1 MRRRLLGILLAL
13 GTCLVA
19 ALGAPLAYVLTS
31 GVSQELFVSRA
42 DDAAY
47 FADVAETALQT
58 GHPARLHALATRYQ
72 WLYDSPVTVID
83 PNGRVVISS
92 GETVDV
98 RSPANRPTALHALAG
113 RPPERPSHLAWPWN
127 PRNYL
132 IAEPIIRDGRVLGAV
147 LIESPTQWARE
158 QATWMLG
165 LVVLG
170 CAVVLAVL
178 AQGVA
183 VPIVGWVLR
192 PVRHLDNAIHQVA
205 SGWLEARVPERTGPP
220 ELRRLTTHFNA
231 MADSVADA
239 MAQQRDFVAQAS
251 HQLRNPLTSLRL
263 RIESL
268 EAHVEDVAGTQDLA
282 YAVEEIERLER
293 TVDGLL
299 ELARAEA
306 SQLERRPVD
315 VAAAVRHRVASWYPA
330 FERCDTPLNLDA
342 PEDAIAAHCLPDV
355 LDDAVDALL
364 HNALK
369 FAPGR
374 PVTVTVRRDG
384 SDVVV
389 AVRDRGAQLS
399 AEEAA
404 RVGERFWRSRRHQNV
419 PGTGL
424 GLAVTRTLVEGVG
437 GTLTVEPA
445 PPHGLVARIRL
456 PTPPEQE

>member
-31 GVSQELFVSRA
+31 DLSQELFVSRA

-58 GHPARLHALATRYQ
+58 GHPARLRALTARYQ

-83 PNGRVVISS
+83 PNGRTVISS
-92 GETVDV
+92 GEAIDV
-98 RSPANRPTALHALAG
+98 RSPANRPTVLHALAG

-158 QATWMLG
+158 QAAWMLG
-165 LVVLG
+165 MVVFG

-178 AQGVA
+178 AHGVA

-192 PVRHLDNAIHQVA
+192 PVRHLDNATHQVA
-205 SGWLEARVPERTGPP
+205 AGHLEARVPEQTGPP

-239 MAQQRDFVAQAS
+239 IVQQREFVAQAS

-268 EAHVEDVAGTQDLA
+268 EHVEDVAGRQDLA
-282 YAVEEIERLER
+282 HAVEEIERLER

-315 VAAAVRHRVASWYPA
+315 VGATVRHRVASWYPA
-330 FERCDTPLNLDA
+330 FERCDTPLILDA
-342 PEDAIAAHCLPDV
+342 PEAEIAANCLPDV

-374 PVTVTVRRDG
+374 LVSVTVRRDR

-389 AVRDRGAQLS
+389 EVRDRGEQLP

-437 GTLTVEPA
+437 GTLTVEPTQ
-445 PPHGLVARIRL
+445 PHGLVARIRL
-456 PTPPEQE
+456 PTPPGQE